1 MENLRPLLTTY
12 AYNITGCIDE
22 AKDIVQ
28 DVYMKF
34 LDLETETLNN
44 QEAYIKRMVINRAIN
59 FKRKHSRFIRDYP
72 GEWLPEPISSETA
85 DGNIIQKELL
95 SYSVMVMLE
104 KLNPKQRAVF
114 ILKEAFDY
122 EHSEIAETIGIS
134 EENSRQLLTRAKKQV
149 KAESISTTSTPD
161 HRIVNK
167 YLEVLQRADTTRLIE
182 LLNEDITIVSDGGGK
197 ATASINPICGFKNA
211 AAFLSG
217 IYRKF
222 YLQTT
227 SEMTWVNHQPALFY
241 FEDGSLRTCFV
252 FDIQNDQIQN
262 IYVIRNPD
270 KLAFLKR

>member
-44 QEAYIKRMVINRAIN
+44 QEAYIKRMVVNRAIN
-59 FKRKHSRFIRDYP
+59 FKKKHTRFIRDYP

-197 ATASINPICGFKNA
+197 ATASINPIYGLKNA

-222 YLQTT
+222 YLQTK
-227 SEMTWVNHQPALFY
+227 SQMASVNHQPALFY
-241 FEDGSLRTCFV
+241 SEDGCLRTCFV
-252 FDIQNDQIQN
+252 FDVQNDQIQN